1 MSRALAQLW
10 DTRLE
15 ADAAVDAAGA
25 VGGAAAAAVRQLA
38 IRWRGSANTAA
49 AAADR
54 GHGELL
60 VWWVQLAMHWQLH
73 PMDSR
78 VDRYHD
84 DHVPMDP
91 IAA

>member
-15 ADAAVDAAGA
+15 ADAAAA
-25 VGGAAAAAVRQLA
+25 VGGAAAAAVRRLA
-38 IRWRGSANTAA
+38 IRWRGSANTAAA

-91 IAA
+91 KAA